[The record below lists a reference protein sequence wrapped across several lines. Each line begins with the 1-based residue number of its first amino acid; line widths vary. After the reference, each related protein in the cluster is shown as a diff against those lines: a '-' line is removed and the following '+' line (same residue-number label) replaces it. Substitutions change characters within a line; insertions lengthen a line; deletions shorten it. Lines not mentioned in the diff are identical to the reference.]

1 MVLQSTPIE
10 TCLPLSIIHYVEKTQ
25 EGLIETN
32 VAREGRF
39 TQYTYIKTQQP
50 KSILCAP
57 LLNQGQLIEI
67 VYLEN
72 NVADGVFT
80 PEGLE
85 VIQLLSSQTAIA
97 LTNARLYTQVP
108 ATQNRLNKFLN
119 AIPLN
124 ISVHGA
130 KGQII
135 YTNQVVQQLLNI
147 QDLAK
152 AEIEQLSKT
161 YHIYRVGTGE
171 MYPVEQLPLVRSLGG
186 EKAQADDLE
195 LHHSDGIVFVE
206 ATSTAIFDETGAV
219 EYAIAAFQDISDRKQ
234 AEITLIENVRL
245 EQEISDRKKTEAELE
260 RQKKQPL
267 RPTSP
272 KALSFLT

>member
-1 MVLQSTPIE
+1 M
-10 TCLPLSIIHYVEKTQ
+10 
-25 EGLIETN
+25 
-32 VAREGRF
+32 
-39 TQYTYIKTQQP
+39 
-50 KSILCAP
+50 
-57 LLNQGQLIEI
+57 
-67 VYLEN
+67 
-72 NVADGVFT
+72 
-80 PEGLE
+80 
-85 VIQLLSSQTAIA
+85 
-97 LTNARLYTQVP
+97 P

-124 ISVHGA
+124 ISVHDA

-135 YTNQVVQQLLNI
+135 YTNQVAQQLLNI

-171 MYPVEQLPLVRSLGG
+171 MYPVEQRPLVRSLGG

-195 LHHSDGIVFVE
+195 LHHSDAIVFVE

-260 RQKKQPL
+260 LAKEAAVAANLTKSTFLANMSHELRTPLNVILGFSQLMNQDTNGCDDFVRKPFHTKAIFDIMAKHLGVGYIYQDRELPSHSSKVTGEPLNLTNLLAAMSKKMD
-267 RPTSP
+267 S
-272 KALSFLT
+272 KII